1 MQFQDVHYKVA
12 GKGGSSGEK
21 VILDGITGGVKP
33 GELLA
38 LMGPSG
44 SGKTTLLNLLSGK
57 IKSETTGSIT
67 YNDQPYTKS
76 LKRRIGF
83 VTQDDVVFPHLTV
96 KETLTYSALLQLPSV
111 LSRQQKR
118 DRALNVIT
126 ELGLDRCQNTMVG
139 GKFMRGVSGGERKR
153 VCIGNEILLNPS
165 LLFLDEPTSGLDS
178 TTALRIV
185 QLLQNMAEEG
195 KTVVTTIHQP
205 SSRVF
210 SKFDKLILLG
220 KGSSLYFGKASE
232 AMLYFSSIGCYP
244 LIAMNPAEFL
254 VDLSNG
260 DVNDKSVPAQLD
272 DDKLAFKSRHSPAE
286 VQEVKHPITHL
297 FLVEAYRLKVGEADR
312 KPASVLNGKVEIT
325 AGEVKSR
332 DFEATWWDQFS
343 ILFQRGFKEKRHE
356 YLSTIRVVQVIAI
369 AVVVLL
375 LWWHSDASSPQ
386 KLQDQAG
393 LLFFISV
400 FWGFLPLFNSVFTFP
415 QERLMLAKERSVG
428 MYKLSAYFAARSACD
443 LLLDLTLPILFLLMV
458 YFMVGLKSSFSAFSL
473 TLLALFLNIIAAQG
487 LGLAI
492 GAAFMDLKKAT
503 TIASVV
509 VMSFMLSGGFY
520 LKNVPGFMEWA
531 RNVSFNYHTY
541 KLLLKIQ
548 YSCSC
553 GFIREMGVGSGGLEV
568 GALFVM
574 ITAYRLLAYL
584 FLRKMKL
591 Y

>member
-1 MQFQDVHYKVA
+1 
-12 GKGGSSGEK
+12 
-21 VILDGITGGVKP
+21 
-33 GELLA
+33 
-38 LMGPSG
+38 MGPSG

-272 DDKLAFKSRHSPAE
+272 DDK
-286 VQEVKHPITHL
+286 

-375 LWWHSDASSPQ
+375 LWWHSDASSPHS
-386 KLQDQAG
+386 QAG

-548 YSCSC
+548 YSCSLGRSDVEC

>member
-1 MQFQDVHYKVA
+1 
-12 GKGGSSGEK
+12 
-21 VILDGITGGVKP
+21 
-33 GELLA
+33 
-38 LMGPSG
+38 MGPSG

-67 YNDQPYTKS
+67 
-76 LKRRIGF
+76 IGF

-185 QLLQNMAEEG
+185 QLLQNMAE
-195 KTVVTTIHQP
+195 P

-297 FLVEAYRLKVGEADR
+297 D
-312 KPASVLNGKVEIT
+312 S
-325 AGEVKSR
+325 
-332 DFEATWWDQFS
+332 
-343 ILFQRGFKEKRHE
+343 
-356 YLSTIRVVQVIAI
+356 
-369 AVVVLL
+369 
-375 LWWHSDASSPQ
+375 
-386 KLQDQAG
+386 
-393 LLFFISV
+393 
-400 FWGFLPLFNSVFTFP
+400 
-415 QERLMLAKERSVG
+415 
-428 MYKLSAYFAARSACD
+428 
-443 LLLDLTLPILFLLMV
+443 
-458 YFMVGLKSSFSAFSL
+458 SL
-473 TLLALFLNIIAAQG
+473 TCV
-487 LGLAI
+487 
-492 GAAFMDLKKAT
+492 T
-503 TIASVV
+503 TH
-509 VMSFMLSGGFY
+509 
-520 LKNVPGFMEWA
+520 K
-531 RNVSFNYHTY
+531 
-541 KLLLKIQ
+541 
-548 YSCSC
+548 
-553 GFIREMGVGSGGLEV
+553 
-568 GALFVM
+568 
-574 ITAYRLLAYL
+574 
-584 FLRKMKL
+584 
-591 Y
+591 